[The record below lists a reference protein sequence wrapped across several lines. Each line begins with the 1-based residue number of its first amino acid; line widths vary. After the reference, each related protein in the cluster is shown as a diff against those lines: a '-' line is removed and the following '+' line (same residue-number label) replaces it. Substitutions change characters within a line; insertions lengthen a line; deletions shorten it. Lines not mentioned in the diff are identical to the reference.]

1 MQMDEL
7 DDLDRKILNAIEKNA
22 RLSYSEIGEIVGVS
36 RVSVKNRML
45 LLEEKGIIE
54 GYYTKVNPDSASEGT
69 RFFLEVITQPDQYEQ
84 VTERIASKEIIRRVY
99 SVTGECRLLVE
110 GFAPNKAKYELFM
123 RNLKHN
129 LSGVLKITVMHVEYV
144 IKDSYAGVD
153 YVSPMEQENTEP

>member
-110 GFAPNKAKYELFM
+110 GFAPNKAKYELF
-123 RNLKHN
+123 
-129 LSGVLKITVMHVEYV
+129 
-144 IKDSYAGVD
+144 
-153 YVSPMEQENTEP
+153 